1 MKRCGCTICGIE
13 FGVPEYFVEA
23 READGANFFCPNGH
37 LVHISGERKPVP
49 SKPPVTREGNVIHM
63 RPRK

>member
-23 READGANFFCPNGH
+23 RQADGNHFFCPNGH
-37 LVHISGERKPVP
+37 LVRIFSERLPEAKPRE
-49 SKPPVTREGNVIHM
+49 REGNVIQM